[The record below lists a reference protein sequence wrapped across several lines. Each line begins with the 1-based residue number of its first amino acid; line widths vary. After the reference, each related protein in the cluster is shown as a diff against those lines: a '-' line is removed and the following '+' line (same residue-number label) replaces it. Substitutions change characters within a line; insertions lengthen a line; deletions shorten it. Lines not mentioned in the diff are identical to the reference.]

1 MTGLACGFREG
12 QNMAQNAAHA
22 VNQMQNCWL
31 WRPVEPPQWVKD
43 IRNGPQIVSL
53 IDLSLFTGSLASRGL
68 RSQKLCIYEYIR
80 EAHSRP

>member
-1 MTGLACGFREG
+1 
-12 QNMAQNAAHA
+12 MAQNAARA

-53 IDLSLFTGSLASRGL
+53 IDLSLFMGSLAYLGASRGL